1 MARRTKEAAAETR
14 ASLLDAAEHLFLK
27 QGVSGTSL
35 AQIAA
40 AAGATRGAIYWHFK
54 DKADLFNAMMDRVT
68 LPFETAI
75 DELLIQDDSLQ
86 AIRNHTLETMNQLVQ
101 DEQLQRVLTVAM
113 LMVELVP
120 EHSLIRARHEL
131 GADRFSARMAHAIK
145 QRAERD
151 KLQLSAP
158 PEQLGIG
165 LHSLVF
171 GLMQLWVLK
180 PNFDLKATCQTAMD
194 AYLRGAGLIEC
205 KDTP

>member
-27 QGVSGTSL
+27 QGVSNTSL

-54 DKADLFNAMMDRVT
+54 DKADLFNAMMERVT
-68 LPFETAI
+68 LPFETAA
-75 DELLIQDDSLQ
+75 DELLTEEDPLQ
-86 AIRNHTLETMNQLVQ
+86 AMRDHALETMNLLVN

-113 LMVELVP
+113 MMVELVP

-131 GADRFSARMAHAIK
+131 GAERFSSRIAQAIRLRM
-145 QRAERD
+145 ERD
-151 KLQLSAP
+151 QLQLCGT

-165 LHSLVF
+165 FHGLVF
-171 GLMQLWVLK
+171 GLMHLWVLQ
-180 PNFDLKATCQTAMD
+180 PNFDLKVTCRTALD
-194 AYLRGAGLIEC
+194 AYLRGAGLIVCEN
-205 KDTP
+205 PV

>member
-35 AQIAA
+35 AQIAE

-68 LPFETAI
+68 LPFESAI
-75 DELLIQDDSLQ
+75 DELLVQDDPLQ
-86 AIRNHTLETMNQLVQ
+86 AMRDHTLETMDQLVQ
-101 DEQLQRVLTVAM
+101 DEQLQRVLSVAM

-120 EHSLIRARHEL
+120 EHSLIRTRHEL
-131 GADRFSARMAHAIK
+131 GAERFSARIAQAIK
-145 QRAERD
+145 QRTERD
-151 KLQLSAP
+151 QLKLSAT

-165 LHSLVF
+165 FHSLVF

-180 PNFDLKATCQTAMD
+180 PNFDLKVTCQTSLD
-194 AYLRGAGLIEC
+194 AFLRGAGLSMREN
-205 KDTP
+205 TP

>member
-35 AQIAA
+35 AQIAE

-54 DKADLFNAMMDRVT
+54 DKADLFNAMMERVT

-86 AIRNHTLETMNQLVQ
+86 AIRNHTLETMDQLVQ

-131 GADRFSARMAHAIK
+131 GAERFSARMAHAIK

-151 KLQLSAP
+151 KLQLSAT

-180 PNFDLKATCQTAMD
+180 PNFDLKVTCQTALD

-205 KDTP
+205 ENTP